1 MWQLPRCISLRRP
14 LASRSPFSVIVVEN
28 ALAKGPVNSIRAESE
43 IMRDDSV
50 DVLETE
56 YLSEEAASLSDIVEH
71 ARGKPDGMI
80 DPAGEA
86 GWYLQRERE
95 LRGETLED
103 ASAATGIH
111 PYHLEAIEYGD
122 MTRMPERMDALEMI
136 GTYAQ
141 YLGFDPDPLIEHY
154 AHFLPAPALA
164 PMPGHPANP
173 APLSSAKV
181 LIFGRLPQLPKFNF
195 RMNGVPGGVG
205 GLVASIAGAVFLF
218 AGLSYLILPGAD
230 APPAADAKQ
239 QTTASGEVTNA
250 TDPMPTASTGDE
262 AAEISIGEEPM
273 PDGQPLDVA
282 AAEAAPD
289 TSADDFEGTNL
300 DGISSLIED
309 QVPGAKEAAKTLDG
323 MVSATDVA
331 MTADGREFGT
341 GNGESRLTLKAKA
354 PVWVR
359 IEDNQ
364 GNVVMTQM
372 LMKGDT
378 YRVPNR
384 EGLVVI
390 ARDGGL
396 LSYVV
401 DGKEKGIL
409 GTPGE
414 ILVGRSLDVKSL
426 GGNG

>member
-1 MWQLPRCISLRRP
+1 
-14 LASRSPFSVIVVEN
+14 
-28 ALAKGPVNSIRAESE
+28 
-43 IMRDDSV
+43 MRDESNE
-50 DVLETE
+50 LNTPSETVGHPRE
-56 YLSEEAASLSDIVEH
+56 
-71 ARGKPDGMI
+71 KPDGMI

-95 LRGETLED
+95 NRAETLED

-111 PYHLEAIEYGD
+111 PYHIEAIEYGD
-122 MTRMPERMDALEMI
+122 MTHMPGRIDALEMI

-141 YLGFDPDPLIEHY
+141 YLGFDPEPLVEHY
-154 AHFLPAPALA
+154 AHFLPAPPLA
-164 PMPGHPANP
+164 PKANHPANP
-173 APLSSAKV
+173 APLTSAKV
-181 LIFGRLPQLPKFNF
+181 LIFSRLAQMPKFNF
-195 RMNGVPGGVG
+195 RLNTVPGGAG

-218 AGLSYLILPGAD
+218 AGVSYMMMPGAHD
-230 APPAADAKQ
+230 PLAAPEKVAVAPSTGPESPA
-239 QTTASGEVTNA
+239 
-250 TDPMPTASTGDE
+250 DPMPTASTDDQ
-262 AAEISIGEEPM
+262 AADITVGEEAM
-273 PDGQPLDVA
+273 PDDQKL
-282 AAEAAPD
+282 AEGEPA
-289 TSADDFEGTNL
+289 ADDLAGTNL
-300 DGISSLIED
+300 DGISSLIQE
-309 QVPGAKEAAKTLDG
+309 QVPESKQAATGLDG
-323 MVSATDVA
+323 LISATDMA
-331 MTADGREFGT
+331 LTHDGREFGA

-359 IEDNQ
+359 IEDSK

-396 LSYVV
+396 LSYMI

-414 ILVGRSLDVKSL
+414 ILVGRSLDMKAFE
-426 GGNG
+426 G

>member
-1 MWQLPRCISLRRP
+1 
-14 LASRSPFSVIVVEN
+14 
-28 ALAKGPVNSIRAESE
+28 
-43 IMRDDSV
+43 MREDSV
-50 DVLETE
+50 DVMMEAE
-56 YLSEEAASLSDIVEH
+56 ASSEVMEH
-71 ARGKPDGMI
+71 VREKPDGMV

-95 LRGETLED
+95 NRGETLDD

-122 MTRMPERMDALEMI
+122 MTHMPERLDALEMI

-141 YLGFDPDPLIEHY
+141 YLGFDPEPLVEHY
-154 AHFLPAPALA
+154 VHFLPAPAVA
-164 PMPGHPANP
+164 PKASHPANP
-173 APLSSAKV
+173 GPLSSAKV
-181 LIFGRLPQLPKFNF
+181 LKFGRLPQLPKFNF
-195 RMNGVPGGVG
+195 RLPNVPGGAG
-205 GLVASIAGAVFLF
+205 GMVASVAGAVFLF
-218 AGLSYLILPGAD
+218 AGLSYMLIPGSD
-230 APPAADAKQ
+230 VTPPAATGQVATVENDMP
-239 QTTASGEVTNA
+239 ASSA
-250 TDPMPTASTGDE
+250 DPMPTASTGDE
-262 AAEISIGEEPM
+262 AANVSVGDEPM
-273 PDGQPLDVA
+273 PDDQPADTA
-282 AAEAAPD
+282 AL
-289 TSADDFEGTNL
+289 TSAQPTDELAGTNL
-300 DGISSLIED
+300 DGISSLIEN
-309 QVPGAKEAAKTLDG
+309 QVPAAKEAAKTLDG

-331 MTADGREFGT
+331 MTEDGREFGT
-341 GNGESRLTLKAKA
+341 GNGESHLTLKAKA

-359 IEDNQ
+359 IEDAQ

-378 YRVPNR
+378 YRVPAR

-396 LSYVV
+396 LSYVI

-414 ILVGRSLDVKSL
+414 ILVGRSLDLKSF